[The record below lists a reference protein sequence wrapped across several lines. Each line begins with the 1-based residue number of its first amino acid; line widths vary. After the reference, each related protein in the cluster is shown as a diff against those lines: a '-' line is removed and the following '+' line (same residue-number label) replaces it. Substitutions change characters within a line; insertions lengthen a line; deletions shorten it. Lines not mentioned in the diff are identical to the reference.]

1 MFLFCVF
8 GDLCISC
15 MCDNFEYFMLLS
27 SALYCLM
34 VVGFLGIPLYI
45 SDHFSLSAFDCNMP
59 GLDPSVYAL
68 LAAF

>member
-1 MFLFCVF
+1 
-8 GDLCISC
+8 
-15 MCDNFEYFMLLS
+15 MCDNFEYFMLPS

-45 SDHFSLSAFDCNMP
+45 SDHFSLSAFECNMA

-68 LAAF
+68 LAAFELSGCVS